1 MKVLPCLK
9 RPKLDGREAEV
20 GQYLKNKTTT
30 RLSRHYIIRNVKK
43 EGLIIC
49 RIFDSLV

>member
-20 GQYLKNKTTT
+20 GQYLKNKKQLHDCLGTTSFEM
-30 RLSRHYIIRNVKK
+30 LKK
-43 EGLIIC
+43 
-49 RIFDSLV
+49 RD